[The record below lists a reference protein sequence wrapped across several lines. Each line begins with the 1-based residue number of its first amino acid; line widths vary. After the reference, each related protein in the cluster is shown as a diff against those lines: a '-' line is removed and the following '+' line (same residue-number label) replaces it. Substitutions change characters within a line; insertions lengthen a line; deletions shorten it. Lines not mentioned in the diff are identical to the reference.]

1 MADLVHRL
9 WLWRFSFD
17 PTCAEIAPLPFD
29 LILNTGR
36 RLACWIKRA
45 KDYISSSGEVLPR
58 LLKSFPISSR
68 NGHSV
73 GCNFLNKTLRASL
86 MAGISFLSSYSM
98 KERLET
104 RVSSPLSLSLSRF
117 RIFMITKGRI
127 INSVKLNFP
136 DILLPRDNVSLQMNF
151 LSEIN

>member
-1 MADLVHRL
+1 
-9 WLWRFSFD
+9 
-17 PTCAEIAPLPFD
+17 
-29 LILNTGR
+29 
-36 RLACWIKRA
+36 
-45 KDYISSSGEVLPR
+45 
-58 LLKSFPISSR
+58 
-68 NGHSV
+68 
-73 GCNFLNKTLRASL
+73 
-86 MAGISFLSSYSM
+86 MAGISFLFSYSM

-117 RIFMITKGRI
+117 TIFMITKGRI